1 MKGVEGEEERVS
13 SIHLYGDL
21 QFWLNH
27 MNYLPDKRP
36 DFPTYAHYHIWK
48 EESGT
53 YDQERRAF

>member
-53 YDQERRAF
+53 YDQ